1 VDGFFRKIIG
11 PRGTD
16 EWRCPVQR
24 RRSSVAQSRIPG
36 CGMVLGLK
44 EELRRFFFV
53 AANGGQR
60 IGGRAVSTRGTTSH
74 LFANFGYSQ

>member
-1 VDGFFRKIIG
+1 M
-11 PRGTD
+11 
-16 EWRCPVQR
+16 
-24 RRSSVAQSRIPG
+24 AMSRIPG

-44 EELRRFFFV
+44 EELGLGWVRRFLFV